1 MTATLK
7 YAIVSEKKL
16 SLIAKMVQGK
26 NVTEAISLLRHL
38 PKKSADILLKVV
50 LSALANATNNLHLQ
64 ATDLKI
70 DTVDVGRGPKIK
82 RVRPVGRSRMHGYVK
97 HRAFVRVRL

>member
-7 YAIVSEKKL
+7 YAIASEKKI

-26 NVTEAISLLRHL
+26 KVTEAISLLRHL

-64 ATDLKI
+64 AVDLKI
-70 DTVDVGRGPKIK
+70 DTIDV
-82 RVRPVGRSRMHGYVK
+82 
-97 HRAFVRVRL
+97 